1 LTEQERTVPAAP
13 TETETTTGSGLSA
26 PAEGQRAKGRA
37 AHLLGQ
43 AQKGGRAVVEKY
55 GREHMRELGR
65 RGARAVT
72 DRYGLRFYSEIAAR
86 NKGVPKRKTG

>member
-1 LTEQERTVPAAP
+1 MTEQERPSPAEAP
-13 TETETTTGSGLSA
+13 ETETP
-26 PAEGQRAKGRA
+26 PAEEGVVGHARR
-37 AHLLGQ
+37 
-43 AQKGGRAVVEKY
+43 GGRAVVEKY

-86 NKGVPKRKTG
+86 NKGVPKKKTGS